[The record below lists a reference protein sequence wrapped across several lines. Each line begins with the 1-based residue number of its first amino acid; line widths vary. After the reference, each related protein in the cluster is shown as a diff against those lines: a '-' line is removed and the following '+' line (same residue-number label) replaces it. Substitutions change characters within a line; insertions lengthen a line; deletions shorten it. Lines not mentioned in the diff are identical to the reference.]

1 MKFTSTVALMA
12 CMLAASGL
20 RVEAKRRLGRGCPR
34 FMRCAGEVIGKKQWR
49 NIPNCYQPICAKRVK
64 PKLASRSLRL
74 KAEYDEA
81 DFDEENVGS
90 CITFVNNRVTR
101 VPCWDSRGNPYDSGY
116 DEDDFEDEETG
127 WRHTAPNWR
136 IDRHFVPTVDG
147 PACRHCAD
155 SRRGTYR
162 RGTYFR

>member
-1 MKFTSTVALMA
+1 MKFTSIVALMA

-74 KAEYDEA
+74 KAEYDGA

-90 CITFVNNRVTR
+90 CITFVNNRVTH

-127 WRHTAPNWR
+127 QFAPNWR

-155 SRRGTYR
+155 SRTGTY
-162 RGTYFR
+162 T